1 MRYIDLCPSAQMLA
15 RKEVIENTKEFR
27 KFRLESETILEN
39 LIKDDCSI
47 ELSFSTGA
55 TLLEFEFSDSRG
67 EMIAFVKNGIVDV
80 QYCSFS
86 RMTNGDARKAGVI
99 KGNIVR
105 ILKKDLLRIDKKRAI
120 MFSYAPTNLLEKYD
134 YNSIGRIIN

>member
-1 MRYIDLCPSAQMLA
+1 MRYIDLCTSAQMLA

-27 KFRLESETILEN
+27 KFRLESETILKK

-55 TLLEFEFSDSRG
+55 TLLEFEFSNSRG

-86 RMTNGDARKAGVI
+86 RMTNGDARKAGI
-99 KGNIVR
+99 IRRNIIR
-105 ILKKDLLRIDKKRAI
+105 ILKKDLLRIDKERAI

-134 YNSIGRIIN
+134 YNSIGRIIK

>member
-47 ELSFSTGA
+47 ELSFSTVQHC
-55 TLLEFEFSDSRG
+55 LNLNLVILE
-67 EMIAFVKNGIVDV
+67 
-80 QYCSFS
+80 
-86 RMTNGDARKAGVI
+86 
-99 KGNIVR
+99 
-105 ILKKDLLRIDKKRAI
+105 
-120 MFSYAPTNLLEKYD
+120 EK
-134 YNSIGRIIN
+134 